1 MKCEHKENR
10 NQCWICM
17 PQKEPEECPSCGK
30 TVAGTYKT
38 TSGTTMK
45 RCTSCG
51 WKEDG
56 AGYVLTFRQLIAEAL
71 DILHEDYDDDQK
83 ISIRRA
89 AKFAAAFAL
98 RHLGESEPHLETCRK
113 MVEQLRD
120 ENKPWIPSSR
130 LPGYE
135 ERINAEGHL
144 ETRRAD
150 PFSNPS
156 EQLRTMTCKYCNH
169 PIEMRD
175 GTWQHVKLAKGKL

>member
-1 MKCEHKENR
+1 MNDKDEQDFCKHMKLCYDQFGHNTE
-10 NQCWICM
+10 ICAGFDSAPHRASKLHARLM
-17 PQKEPEECPSCGK
+17 DQQRIGGAATIDDLLDVLELLIEGMQKAEEG
-30 TVAGTYKT
+30 
-38 TSGTTMK
+38 
-45 RCTSCG
+45 
-51 WKEDG
+51 
-56 AGYVLTFRQLIAEAL
+56 
-71 DILHEDYDDDQK
+71 
-83 ISIRRA
+83 
-89 AKFAAAFAL
+89 
-98 RHLGESEPHLETCRK
+98 HLKTCRK

-175 GTWQHVKLAKGKL
+175 GTWRHVMYHGAYCTKPAAPQETA